1 MKNLEPKRVEQLL
14 SIIPQHPA
22 TRIMQISQGGLQLS
36 DALSS
41 FVRDRDY
48 EFLLNITNDI
58 FYEEIKDRYI
68 ETMDTKVKKLKLQQ
82 RRYVSMAK
90 MYDFVFVTAIISDEI
105 QEQFAKTIHGHIKNA
120 GNIIIFLPKNDLK
133 VLDNWRQTLEDNYFV
148 ATNTIDIFD
157 KYEILISK
165 KMHGWGG

>member
-58 FYEEIKDRYI
+58 FYEKIKDRYI
-68 ETMDTKVKKLKLQQ
+68 DNKECKVKKLKLQQ

-90 MYDFVFVTAIISDEI
+90 MYDYIFVTASIPDEML
-105 QEQFAKTIHGHIKNA
+105 EQFAKTVHGHIKNA
-120 GNIIIFLPKNDLK
+120 GNIIIFLPKNNLRI
-133 VLDNWRQTLEDNYFV
+133 LDNWRQTLEDNYFV
-148 ATNTIDIFD
+148 ASNTVDIFEE
-157 KYEILISK
+157 YEVLISK